1 MFLLWGQ
8 ANELN
13 GSQRSTDCPTR
24 MQRLK
29 LQKREWFP
37 QWLSTVYGSN
47 DRLEGTSK
55 EET

>member
-13 GSQRSTDCPTR
+13 GLQRSTDCPTR

-29 LQKREWFP
+29 LQKRGWFP

>member
-13 GSQRSTDCPTR
+13 GLQRSTDCPTR

-29 LQKREWFP
+29 LQKKGVV
-37 QWLSTVYGSN
+37 STMAFNGI
-47 DRLEGTSK
+47 R
-55 EET
+55 